1 MRIEQTVLNASP
13 LIVLFRANLGN
24 LLPKLF
30 HEICIP
36 GAVWDEVTGAGY
48 RDEPVSG
55 LLNAEWA
62 RKLRV
67 PEISPRIAS
76 WDLGAGESE
85 VLTFA
90 LSHSGFRAMIDDK
103 AARRCAKAL
112 GIQTLGT
119 GGMLVIAKRRGVIGS
134 VSTELEHLRRAGLW
148 MSDELVELL
157 LTEAGEKKT

>member
-1 MRIEQTVLNASP
+1 MRIEKSVLNASP
-13 LIVLFRANLGN
+13 LIVLFRANLEY

-30 HEICIP
+30 REICIP
-36 GAVWDEVTGAGY
+36 GAVWDEVTGGGHH
-48 RDEPVSG
+48 DEPVSG
-55 LLNAEWA
+55 LLNVEWA
-62 RKLRV
+62 RKVRV
-67 PEISPRIAS
+67 PEISSRVAS

-90 LSHSGFRAMIDDK
+90 LAHPGFRAMIDDK

-134 VSTELEHLRRAGLW
+134 VYTELEHLQRAGLW
-148 MSDELVELL
+148 MSDELVALL
-157 LTEAGEKKT
+157 LTEAGEKRT